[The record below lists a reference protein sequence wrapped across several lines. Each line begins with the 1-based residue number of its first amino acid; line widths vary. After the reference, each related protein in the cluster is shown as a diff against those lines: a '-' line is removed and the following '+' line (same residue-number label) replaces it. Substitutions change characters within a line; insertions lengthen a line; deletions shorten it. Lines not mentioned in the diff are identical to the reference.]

1 MKGLEAFF
9 PKATEIVK
17 YNRHKDGKAAYL
29 WTNIGKLGM
38 LECMIDK
45 KEDINN
51 NRAERAKIPYALAK
65 AVHDKIFEH
74 ECNSKFLE

>member
-1 MKGLEAFF
+1 
-9 PKATEIVK
+9 
-17 YNRHKDGKAAYL
+17 
-29 WTNIGKLGM
+29 M

-45 KEDINN
+45 KVDINN